1 MPDLDK
7 ARLDWIDQNH
17 YSRGQTVDVVEEDEA
32 GKGYLRFNLQQ
43 GETALRFKLSEKG
56 RFPCIAQRKTADG
69 VVLQFSA
76 GKILIA
82 IHLVE
87 LKSKLS
93 ISEWKKV
100 KLQLQGALHNAHA
113 LLGVLG
119 LNWPD
124 KVICHTAYKDDA
136 VSTNPALMKQPM
148 GQRLAQIDGAD
159 WVQGQIEIDPR
170 FSRLQH
176 HRHQRDQIS
185 GNAEVIL

>member
-7 ARLDWIDQNH
+7 ARLDWIDKNH

-32 GKGYLRFNLQQ
+32 GRGYLRFILQE

-56 RFPCIAQRKTADG
+56 RFPCIAQRKAADG

-76 GKILIA
+76 GKKLQA

-93 ISEWKKV
+93 ISEWTKV

-124 KVICHTAYKDDA
+124 KVICHTAYKQDA

-148 GQRLAQIDGAD
+148 GQHLAQIDGAD
-159 WVQGQIEIDPR
+159 WVEGKIAIDQR
-170 FSRLQH
+170 FSRLEH
-176 HRHQRDQIS
+176 HRHQRDAS